1 MEAVKEF
8 VNQIIYITIVAIII
22 ELILPK
28 GNTKKYVY
36 IILSLFILL
45 NVISPVVNIIKDAD
59 MQTVYDNVLA
69 AISGNEVENNNMDIA
84 VFSEYKNEKITE
96 NLKKEL
102 SKEIERMLN
111 NMNVKLKDL
120 DLTLTDEYTFESLE
134 ITIGNLDYL
143 GESKDKKILDII
155 TMLENE
161 YEISN
166 NVIEIIEEGE

>member
-8 VNQIIYITIVAIII
+8 VNQIIYIAIVAIII